1 MSSSF
6 NKKIILDFMKEHN
19 LSKSKFCK
27 LCGFGMTTLNKIL
40 NDDHSLRLNVLRKL
54 SKTMDI
60 EIKDFFTKQK

>member
-1 MSSSF
+1 
-6 NKKIILDFMKEHN
+6 MKEHN

-60 EIKDFFTKQK
+60 EIKDIFSEQK